1 MDKLLSILSENARVS
16 NKELAAMLETNE
28 EDIAK
33 RIAKLE
39 RDGVLCGYPA
49 VIDWDKVQD
58 KDRVVAFIEL
68 KVTPRADSGFD
79 EIASEIM
86 AMDEVEAVYL
96 MSGGFDLAVYVTGR
110 TFQEV
115 AMFVAKR
122 LSPLQSVVSTATHFV
137 LKKYKDRGTCMNT
150 ETDERSFCFD

>member
-1 MDKLLSILSENARVS
+1 MDKLLNLLNENSRVT
-16 NKELAAMLETNE
+16 NAQLATMLDTTE

-39 RDGVLCGYPA
+39 REGIICGYPA
-49 VIDWDKVQD
+49 VIDWDKVSD

-79 EIASEIM
+79 EIAAEIM

-96 MSGGFDLAVYVTGR
+96 MSGGFDLTVYVTGK

-122 LSPLQSVVSTATHFV
+122 LSPMESVVSTATHFV
-137 LKKYKDRGTCMNT
+137 LKKYKDRGTCMNVQ
-150 ETDERSFCFD
+150 TDERSFCFD